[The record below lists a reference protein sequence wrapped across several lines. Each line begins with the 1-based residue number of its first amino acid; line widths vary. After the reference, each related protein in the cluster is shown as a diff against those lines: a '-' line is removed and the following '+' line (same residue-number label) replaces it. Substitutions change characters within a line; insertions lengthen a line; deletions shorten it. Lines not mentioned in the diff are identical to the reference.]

1 VTAGSV
7 STVAAAC
14 LLGIPAERLVYGD
27 TLERLYWDQV
37 TLSALEQ
44 DGTRRDNQAT
54 ATANAIGELL
64 RRMFR
69 RRRAR

>member
-1 VTAGSV
+1 V

-14 LLGIPAERLVYGD
+14 LFGIPAERLVYGD
-27 TLERLYWDQV
+27 TLERLYWQAV
-37 TLSALEQ
+37 TTAALEQ
-44 DGTRRDNQAT
+44 AGLMRDNQAN
-54 ATANAIGELL
+54 ANANAIGEVL

>member
-1 VTAGSV
+1 V

-14 LLGIPAERLVYGD
+14 LLGIPAERLAYGD
-27 TLERLYWDQV
+27 TLERLYWSAVAED
-37 TLSALEQ
+37 ALEQ
-44 DGTRRDNQAT
+44 SNTRRDNQAN
-54 ATANAIGELL
+54 ANANAIGELL

>member
-1 VTAGSV
+1 V

-14 LLGIPAERLVYGD
+14 LLGIPAERLAYGD
-27 TLERLYWDQV
+27 TLERLYWSAV
-37 TLSALEQ
+37 AESALEQ
-44 DGTRRDNQAT
+44 DTVRRDNLAN
-54 ATANAIGELL
+54 AIANAIGELL

>member
-1 VTAGSV
+1 L

-27 TLERLYWDQV
+27 TLERLYWGAV
-37 TLSALEQ
+37 IERAVEQ
-44 DGTRRDNQAT
+44 DAVRRDNQANVN
-54 ATANAIGELL
+54 ANAIGELL

-69 RRRAR
+69 RRRRA

>member
-1 VTAGSV
+1 L

-27 TLERLYWDQV
+27 TLERLYW
-37 TLSALEQ
+37 SAVIERAVEQ
-44 DGTRRDNQAT
+44 DAVRRDNQANVN
-54 ATANAIGELL
+54 ANAIGELL

-69 RRRAR
+69 RRRRA

>member
-1 VTAGSV
+1 M

-27 TLERLYWDQV
+27 TLERLFWGEV
-37 TLSALEQ
+37 TLSAIEQ
-44 DGTRRDNQAT
+44 DGTRRDNQANVN
-54 ATANAIGELL
+54 ANAIGELL

>member
-1 VTAGSV
+1 V

-14 LLGIPAERLVYGD
+14 LLGIPAERLAYGD
-27 TLERLYWDQV
+27 TLDRLYWNAV
-37 TLSALEQ
+37 VERALEQ
-44 DGTRRDNQAT
+44 DAVRRDNQAN

>member
-1 VTAGSV
+1 V
-7 STVAAAC
+7 
-14 LLGIPAERLVYGD
+14 PAERLVYGD
-27 TLERLYWDQV
+27 TLECLYWSLV
-37 TLSALEQ
+37 TQHALEQ
-44 DGTRRDNQAT
+44 DGMRRDNAAT

>member
-1 VTAGSV
+1 V

-14 LLGIPAERLVYGD
+14 LLGIPAERLAYGD
-27 TLERLYWDQV
+27 TLERLYWGAVVED
-37 TLSALEQ
+37 ALEQ
-44 DGTRRDNQAT
+44 ANTRRDNQAN
-54 ATANAIGELL
+54 ANANAIGELL

>member
-1 VTAGSV
+1 V

-14 LLGIPAERLVYGD
+14 LLGLPAERLAYGD
-27 TLERLYWDQV
+27 TLERTYWNAV
-37 TLSALEQ
+37 VVSALEQ
-44 DGTRRDNQAT
+44 ETTRRDNLAN